1 MRSNGNERP
10 TVGIV
15 TRTKNRSVLLRR
27 AIESVIHQTYP
38 DWRMVIVNDGGDP
51 GETEFLAG
59 HYAEAAAGRIR
70 IIHNPKSLGME
81 GASKVGLEAIDSDL
95 LILHDD
101 DDSWSPEFLS
111 VAVNE
116 LQHMQKKFP
125 STQGV
130 TTYSHV
136 VWETVRGNL
145 VEILSCEPFNEWVP
159 PGFLSLDRMLAGN
172 FIPPISFLFTR
183 KAYQDVGSVYEVIPY
198 LGDWDFLVRL
208 LCRFDVYMIPQFL
221 AFYHWRQGSEPGAL
235 SNTVTAE
242 IDQHRFYHQQRLNA
256 WLREDFASG
265 RFGAGTYANLRMHLE
280 TLITRPYANPPSSPA
295 AAGGRT
301 GSIPWV
307 LPFGMMDAPLAADT
321 LRGTAQMNGWALAEG
336 GVKEVIVYVDRTYA
350 GAATLGISRPDVVRT
365 YPAFSN
371 QPNSGWTA
379 QLDTSTYSP
388 GTHQLTVQATSNNGA
403 TRDLATI
410 SVRIVKP

>member
-172 FIPPISFLFTR
+172 LPGRLGFSGSTPLSIRRLHDSAIP
-183 KAYQDVGSVYEVIPY
+183 G
-198 LGDWDFLVRL
+198 L
-208 LCRFDVYMIPQFL
+208 LSL
-221 AFYHWRQGSEPGAL
+221 
-235 SNTVTAE
+235 
-242 IDQHRFYHQQRLNA
+242 
-256 WLREDFASG
+256 
-265 RFGAGTYANLRMHLE
+265 
-280 TLITRPYANPPSSPA
+280 
-295 AAGGRT
+295 AAGIGTGRPQQYRN
-301 GSIPWV
+301 GGDRPAPV
-307 LPFGMMDAPLAADT
+307 LPPTAVERLAARRLCFRQVWGGHVCEPADAPRD
-321 LRGTAQMNGWALAEG
+321 
-336 GVKEVIVYVDRTYA
+336 
-350 GAATLGISRPDVVRT
+350 PDHSAIR
-365 YPAFSN
+365 
-371 QPNSGWTA
+371 
-379 QLDTSTYSP
+379 
-388 GTHQLTVQATSNNGA
+388 
-403 TRDLATI
+403 
-410 SVRIVKP
+410 